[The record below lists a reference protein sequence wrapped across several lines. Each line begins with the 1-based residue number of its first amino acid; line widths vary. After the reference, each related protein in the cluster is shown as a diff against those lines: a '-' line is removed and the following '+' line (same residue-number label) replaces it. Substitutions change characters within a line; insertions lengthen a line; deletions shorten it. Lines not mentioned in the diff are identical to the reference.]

1 MSLQRKRFI
10 TYFLPRRLGIDVVN
24 SPMTSVL
31 STGSPRLLSESSS
44 LDHYLEHYFSVKGT
58 HLYGRCHMYFT
69 DRSIREDSWNDRTG
83 LRENLIEIR
92 MCPQSVNSSLNFHWE
107 FISLLQK
114 LTSLLPTLLNSDSF

>member
-1 MSLQRKRFI
+1 
-10 TYFLPRRLGIDVVN
+10 
-24 SPMTSVL
+24 
-31 STGSPRLLSESSS
+31 
-44 LDHYLEHYFSVKGT
+44 
-58 HLYGRCHMYFT
+58 MYFT